1 MVHLVRDMGELSL
14 LKNNCKST
22 KYKNMWICATNSIAY
37 PVDPCVKCVSGVI
50 DINTN
55 NIINLSKCKHGEYTN
70 KFFGKECKKCGS
82 PKTVMCDIEADGR
95 VSHSSKKCNPV
106 KCDKFKPQTADK

>member
-1 MVHLVRDMGELSL
+1 MTMNKTLIKTAERYEETARRL
-14 LKNNCKST
+14 LEKAKLLRAG
-22 KYKNMWICATNSIAY
+22 I
-37 PVDPCVKCVSGVI
+37 DPNKC
-50 DINTN
+50 TY
-55 NIINLSKCKHGEYTN
+55 GEYTN